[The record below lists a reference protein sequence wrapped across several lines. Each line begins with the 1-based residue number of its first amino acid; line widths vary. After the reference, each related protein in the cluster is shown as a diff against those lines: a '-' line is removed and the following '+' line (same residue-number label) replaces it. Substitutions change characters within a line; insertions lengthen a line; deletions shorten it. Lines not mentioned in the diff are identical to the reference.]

1 MTTFYPGP
9 SQIYPQ
15 IADYLQDAYQS
26 GILSANHRSTQCMA
40 LVEHTLELFHV
51 KLNVPK
57 EYSIFFTSSATECWE
72 IISQSIIS
80 PRYVHIYNGAFGK
93 KWFEYSSKLAQNE
106 CTSLEFGIAETLPAF
121 EKKYDDIVCIT
132 QNETSNGTQIG
143 MSQLAH
149 IQANNQL
156 IAIDAVSSMAG
167 IELDWNLADI
177 WLASVQKCFGLPA
190 GLGIMVCSPKT
201 LHVVENQNHTNHYNS
216 LLFIAKN
223 MDKFQTTHTPNVLG
237 IYLLNR
243 VLQQIP
249 NITETSKRIKKQAH
263 DWYEFFDVNSNFEL
277 LCKNKTT
284 QSDTVIVVKGGAHQ
298 IEELKKKAQE
308 IGLILG
314 KGYGSFAENTFRIA
328 NFPAIEPN
336 DIERLKHCISTF

>member
-9 SQIYPQ
+9 SQVYPQ
-15 IADYLQDAYQS
+15 IAEYLQDAYRS

-40 LVEHTLELFHV
+40 LVEHTLVLFHE
-51 KLNVPK
+51 KLNVPQ

-93 KWFEYSSKLAQNE
+93 KWYEYSVKLAQNE
-106 CTSLEFGIAETLPAF
+106 CTCLEFGINETLPDF

-132 QNETSNGTQIG
+132 QNETSNGTQVN

-149 IQANNQL
+149 IQASNQL

-201 LHVVENQNHTNHYNS
+201 LHVVENQNQTKHYNS
-216 LLFIAKN
+216 LVSIAKN
-223 MDKFQTTHTPNVLG
+223 MEKFQTTHTPNVLG

-249 NITETSKRIKKQAH
+249 NITETSKRIKKQAQ
-263 DWYEFFDVNSNFEL
+263 DWYKFFNGNTNFEV
-277 LCKNKTT
+277 LCKNETS
-284 QSDTVIVVKGGAHQ
+284 QSDTVIVVKGDALK
-298 IEELKKKAQE
+298 IEELKKKTQE
-308 IGLILG
+308 IGLVLG

-328 NFPAIEPN
+328 NFPAIDPN
-336 DIERLKHCISTF
+336 DIEKLKHCISTF